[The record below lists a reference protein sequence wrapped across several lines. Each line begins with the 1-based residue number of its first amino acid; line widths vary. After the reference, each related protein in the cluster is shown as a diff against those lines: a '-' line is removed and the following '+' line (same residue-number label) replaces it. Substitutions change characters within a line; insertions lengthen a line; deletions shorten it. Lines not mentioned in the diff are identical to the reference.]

1 MFYVDY
7 WKQNLTQVEYN
18 ESTWQL
24 RLKKKNT
31 CYSKDGSGEK
41 WKFSWEGKPV
51 MELGKQKC

>member
-24 RLKKKNT
+24 RLKKKKN
-31 CYSKDGSGEK
+31 
-41 WKFSWEGKPV
+41 
-51 MELGKQKC
+51 LLQ

>member
-24 RLKKKNT
+24 RLKKNK
-31 CYSKDGSGEK
+31 Y
-41 WKFSWEGKPV
+41 
-51 MELGKQKC
+51 LLQ

>member
-24 RLKKKNT
+24 RLKKKK
-31 CYSKDGSGEK
+31 Y
-41 WKFSWEGKPV
+41 
-51 MELGKQKC
+51 LLQ